1 MSEYSNIRVNKLSFK
16 GDKPKKKKPKKEKSS
31 SKSHRTKRPDE
42 SEIDANPTTTEGWV
56 PVEEL
61 DDLDGPIT
69 ILFNSDPVRFLAV
82 HRDTRCLRGV
92 IAEPAPSP
100 VIAEAETTDSTESP
114 KKPQSEKVT
123 LHNAEP
129 SDVSQVFM
137 VRRVRNTGSAG
148 RRPVG
153 QPPEGEAATVGSIGS
168 SSSSSERQYTFKSND
183 GKYLSCDAAG
193 DVAVDQVAIGP
204 CELWTPIVRPD
215 GISLQN
221 ADGRFLTLAFDSRN
235 ESLPQPITTHCRADQ
250 IGFCQVFTFKCQAQ
264 LKQKRTGT
272 DPALNTSIGDYQ
284 EFELDEVK
292 KYQSW
297 TSGHLYRSQNG
308 DGDRQLKRA
317 RREGRM
323 AEALLDR
330 REKLKSDKFCK

>member
-82 HRDTRCLRGV
+82 HRDTRCLRG
-92 IAEPAPSP
+92 
-100 VIAEAETTDSTESP
+100 AETTDSTESP
-114 KKPQSEKVT
+114 KEPQSEKVT

-148 RRPVG
+148 RRP
-153 QPPEGEAATVGSIGS
+153 
-168 SSSSSERQYTFKSND
+168 YTFKSND